1 MKNCLRKNEN
11 AEKDGDFS
19 MNEREKDIKKWLCQ
33 LFDQTYLN
41 AEAYKNFFVR
51 VLPKQRKRTL
61 GNYLEVERV
70 LEVSN
75 LLREPVE
82 VMLTL
87 IRLLA
92 AHIVVVNREQ
102 FQEEEAKEK
111 IVKELL
117 GELLKQGKISQ
128 KEQTIM
134 LGTGF
139 LEEETALYGEL
150 ESWATDAKET
160 IYCTVVENGFPIK
173 MELHKLGYQWLKS
186 RQAWVKS
193 YETQEAAEV
202 AKGQLWALSSEIEVS
217 VETPITCLFHF
228 DYYLSVKPAERY
240 NETIVAFGYIYEN
253 YGFKKKFVKQVPVK
267 DFSGERERLA
277 RLEIPFEL
285 VVPKERQVIY

>member
-33 LFDQTYLN
+33 LLDQTYLN

-139 LEEETALYGEL
+139 FRRRNCSL
-150 ESWATDAKET
+150 WR
-160 IYCTVVENGFPIK
+160 VR
-173 MELHKLGYQWLKS
+173 KLG
-186 RQAWVKS
+186 
-193 YETQEAAEV
+193 
-202 AKGQLWALSSEIEVS
+202 
-217 VETPITCLFHF
+217 
-228 DYYLSVKPAERY
+228 D
-240 NETIVAFGYIYEN
+240 
-253 YGFKKKFVKQVPVK
+253 
-267 DFSGERERLA
+267 
-277 RLEIPFEL
+277 
-285 VVPKERQVIY
+285 